1 MSGETT
7 LLQLHSDDLEAA
19 ITTLATTLN
28 TAGLGPSPLNVLA
41 MLVLGCEMGAQHAL
55 PRNLVKELIDQF
67 LGPAEDPNAD
77 SQYAIVPANAP
88 LPLLVVPVSG
98 SSKKVTH

>member
-1 MSGETT
+1 MSDNT
-7 LLQLHSDDLEAA
+7 LVQFHSDDLEKA
-19 ITTLATTLN
+19 ITALATALN
-28 TAGLGPSPLNVLA
+28 TAGLPPDAVNVLA
-41 MLVLGCEMGAQHAL
+41 MLVLGCEMGAQLAL

-67 LGPAEDPNAD
+67 LGPAEDLNAD

-88 LPLLVVPVSG
+88 VPLLVVPVSG